1 MVESLGPLDG
11 SPIPILRP
19 LPPMLSSNMPDS
31 RDPSDKTLHKIE
43 AKAVVPRH
51 RTLMDRLLSPFKE
64 LFGLSHVA
72 AVLSLVA
79 TAAILVLA
87 VYWFFRLAPPHTLVI
102 SSGPEGS
109 AFQTNAVRY
118 RDILARN
125 GVDLKILPS
134 EGSLENLRRLYDPK
148 IHVDIAFV
156 QGGISNA
163 PQGKEVLSLGSVSY
177 EPLLVFY
184 RTNTTATLLSDF
196 IGKRLAIGPEGS
208 GTRALALALLQLNG
222 VTNGGS
228 TILLDLEAENA
239 AAALLAGTADAIFLT
254 ADSAPPQL
262 MRKLLLDPQIQMLDF
277 PQADAYTRRVNYLN
291 KMVLPKGSLDF
302 GRDIPNRDVYVIGPT
317 VELLA
322 RKDLHPAL
330 CDLLLDAAKEIH
342 GRATLLQHKN
352 EFPAPI
358 EHEFPISPEATRYYK
373 SGKNFFYRH
382 LPFWLGSLLNR
393 VLLVFVPVVVVMIPG
408 LRMLPVLFSWKTKL
422 RFLKWYRSLLLLEHD
437 LRGSMDAP
445 KRAQLVAR
453 LDEIEHAVN
462 RMKVPASFADQFYSL
477 REHIAFVRGRLA
489 EG

>member
-1 MVESLGPLDG
+1 
-11 SPIPILRP
+11 
-19 LPPMLSSNMPDS
+19 MPDS

-43 AKAVVPRH
+43 AQTVAPRR
-51 RTLMDRLLSPFKE
+51 RTLLERLLSPFKE
-64 LFGLSHVA
+64 LFGLSHF
-72 AVLSLVA
+72 
-79 TAAILVLA
+79 AAIASLIGTCAILALA

-109 AFQTNAVRY
+109 AFYTNAVKY
-118 RDILARN
+118 FNILNRN
-125 GVDLKILPS
+125 GVELRILPS
-134 EGSLENLRRLYDPK
+134 EGSLQNLQRLYDPTS
-148 IHVDIAFV
+148 HVDIAFV

-163 PQGKEVLSLGSVSY
+163 PQSKEVLSLGSVGY
-177 EPLLVFY
+177 EPMLIFF

-196 IGKRLAIGPEGS
+196 KGKRLSIGPEGS

-222 VTNGGS
+222 ITNGVGP
-228 TILLDLEAENA
+228 TVLLDFDAEKA
-239 AAALLAGTADAIFLT
+239 ADALVTGNADAIFLT

-277 PQADAYTRRVNYLN
+277 IQADAYTRRVNYLN
-291 KMVLPKGSLDF
+291 KMLLPEGSLDF
-302 GRDIPNRDVYVIGPT
+302 GRNIPHTNVYVIGPT

-358 EHEFPISPEATRYYK
+358 EHEFPISPEASRYYK
-373 SGKNFFYRH
+373 SGKSFFYRH

-393 VLLVFVPVVVVMIPG
+393 VLLVFVPVIVVMIPG
-408 LRMLPVLFSWKTKL
+408 LRMLPVLFSWKTRL
-422 RFLKWYRSLLLLEHD
+422 IFLKWYRALLLLEHD
-437 LRGSMDAP
+437 LRGEMDEP

-489 EG
+489 AR

>member
-1 MVESLGPLDG
+1 
-11 SPIPILRP
+11 
-19 LPPMLSSNMPDS
+19 MPES
-31 RDPSDKTLHKIE
+31 RDPSDKTLHKLE
-43 AKAVVPRH
+43 EKTVEPRR
-51 RTLMDRLLSPFKE
+51 RTLLERLLSPFKE
-64 LFGLSHVA
+64 LFGLSHLA
-72 AVLSLVA
+72 AILSLIG
-79 TAAILVLA
+79 TAAILMLA

-109 AFQTNAVRY
+109 VFHTNAIRY
-118 RDILARN
+118 FNVLNRN
-125 GVDLKILPS
+125 GVELKILPS
-134 EGSLENLRRLYDPK
+134 QGSLENLQRLYDPK
-148 IHVDIAFV
+148 INVDIAFV

-163 PQGKEVLSLGSVSY
+163 PQGKEVLSLGSIGY
-177 EPLLVFY
+177 EPMLVFY

-196 IGKRLAIGPEGS
+196 KGKRLAIGPEGS

-222 VTNGGS
+222 ITNGGP
-228 TILLDLEAENA
+228 TLLLDLDADKA
-239 AAALLAGTADAIFLT
+239 ANALLAGSADAVFLT

-262 MRKLLLDPQIQMLDF
+262 MRKLLLDPQIRMLDF
-277 PQADAYTRRVNYLN
+277 SQADAYTRRVNYLN

-302 GRDIPNRDVYVIGPT
+302 GRNIPDRDVYVIGPT

-358 EHEFPISPEATRYYK
+358 EHEYPISPEASRYYK
-373 SGKNFFYRH
+373 SGKSFFYRH
-382 LPFWLGSLLNR
+382 LPFWLGSLANR

-408 LRMLPVLFSWKTKL
+408 LRMLPLLLSWKTRL
-422 RFLKWYRSLLLLEHD
+422 RFLKWYRALLLLEHD
-437 LRGSMDAP
+437 LRSAMDEP
-445 KRAQLVAR
+445 KRADLVAR

-462 RMKVPASFADQFYSL
+462 QMKVPASFADQFYSL

-489 EG
+489 KR

>member
-1 MVESLGPLDG
+1 
-11 SPIPILRP
+11 
-19 LPPMLSSNMPDS
+19 MPES

-43 AKAVVPRH
+43 ARTVEPRRH
-51 RTLMDRLLSPFKE
+51 TVLERLLSPFKE
-64 LFGLSHVA
+64 LFGLSHIA
-72 AVLSLVA
+72 AVVSLIG
-79 TAAILVLA
+79 TAAILAGA

-102 SSGPEGS
+102 SSGPAGS
-109 AFQTNAVRY
+109 AFQTNAAKY
-118 RDILARN
+118 RIILARE
-125 GVDLKILPS
+125 GVDLQILPS
-134 EGSLENLRRLYDPK
+134 EGSLQNLQRLYDPTV
-148 IHVDIAFV
+148 HVDIAFV

-163 PQGKEVLSLGSVSY
+163 PQGKEVLSLGSVAY

-184 RTNTTATLLSDF
+184 RTNTTATFLSDF
-196 IGKRLAIGPEGS
+196 KGKRLAIGPEGS
-208 GTRALALALLQLNG
+208 GTHALALALLQLNG
-222 VTNGGS
+222 ITNDGP
-228 TILLDLEAENA
+228 TIFLNLDADKA
-239 AAALLAGTADAIFLT
+239 AAALLSSEADAIFLT
-254 ADSAPPQL
+254 ADSAPAQL

-277 PQADAYTRRVNYLN
+277 TQADAYTRRVGYLN
-291 KMVLPKGSLDF
+291 KMLLPKGSLDF
-302 GRDIPNRDVYVIGPT
+302 GRNIPHRDVYVIGPT

-322 RKDLHPAL
+322 RENLHPAL

-358 EHEFPISPEATRYYK
+358 EHEFPISPEAVRYYK
-373 SGKNFFYRH
+373 SGKSFFYRH

-408 LRMLPVLFSWKTKL
+408 LRMLPMLFSWKTRL
-422 RFLKWYRSLLLLEHD
+422 RFLKWYRALLLLEHD
-437 LRGSMDAP
+437 VRGAMDEQ
-445 KRAQLVAR
+445 KRPQLVAR